1 MLHFLPFLW
10 YDKAMKQNASPHLGC
25 HLSATRG
32 FAGMGKDALSIGA
45 DTFQFF
51 LRNPRGSRAK
61 RFDPGDVDSLNRL
74 LAEHAFA
81 PIVAHAPYTL
91 NICAVD
97 ASQRAFAL
105 QTVRDDLFRMDHIR
119 GGLYNLHPGS
129 NMGLGARAGMRRAA
143 ELLTEALP
151 GPVKTTVLLETM
163 PGQGSSIGKTFEEL
177 AELLALLP
185 DTGRFG
191 VCLDTCHV
199 FAAGYDIKNDLD
211 GVLAAFD
218 RSIGLSRLRCVHL
231 NDSMTPFNSGHDRHA
246 RVGEGEIGLDAL
258 RRIAYHEALFGIPM
272 ILETPNDLAGHATEL
287 RLLRGME

>member
-1 MLHFLPFLW
+1 
-10 YDKAMKQNASPHLGC
+10 MKQNSSPYLGC

-61 RFDPGDVDSLNRL
+61 RFDAGDADNLNRL
-74 LAEHAFA
+74 IAGHAFA

-97 ASQRAFAL
+97 AAQHGFAL
-105 QTVRDDLFRMDHIR
+105 QTVRDDLFRMDHIH

-129 NMGLGARAGMRRAA
+129 HMGSGAREGMRRAA
-143 ELLTEALP
+143 ALLTEVFSE
-151 GPVKTTVLLETM
+151 PVATTVLLETM

-185 DTGRFG
+185 GKGRFG

-218 RSIGLSRLRCVHL
+218 RSIGLKRLYAMHL
-231 NDSMTPFNSGHDRHA
+231 NDSVMPFNSGHDRHA

-258 RRIAYHEALFGIPM
+258 RRIAYHEALTGIPM
-272 ILETPNDLAGHATEL
+272 ILETPNDLAGHAVEL
-287 RLLRGME
+287 RLLRGIE